1 MICEVSNPLHA
12 ADFDLYGVVGIRAVS
27 RRMEDCT
34 LVAQALG
41 PIQKPLSRTPDIIIR
56 FVDRI
61 EIEEPLNLVGAHDCG
76 FSSEQ
81 FFVVRGRNKSSI
93 RVRVPFEDIGGR
105 CEIVCE
111 SGLTSIPLLIEII
124 NLTALQ
130 RGAIPLHASAFEFN
144 GHGILCAGWAQ
155 GGKTETL
162 LGFMANGARYIGD
175 EWVYVQKDS
184 MFGIPE
190 PMHVWDWHVDELPSF
205 RQRLDWRDRM
215 RMRCLRIA
223 AGSMDMAMAAK
234 PMNRLLPRRTT
245 QRLISLLNRQRYL
258 EVLPNTIFDT
268 PMTDPSGRL
277 DHVLLVM
284 SHHSPEYRV
293 ASVDAEFVIRSLA
306 PALEQER
313 SHLLEKYRMFRFA
326 FPGRHNPRIPEAVDK
341 ELELLKA
348 RLGHLPASIVY
359 HPYPMSP
366 ARLFETIAPLF
377 AKA

>member
-1 MICEVSNPLHA
+1 M
-12 ADFDLYGVVGIRAVS
+12 DFDLYDLVGIRVVS
-27 RRMEDCT
+27 RRAEDCS
-34 LVAQALG
+34 LVAKALG
-41 PIQKPLSRTPDIIIR
+41 PIRKQLSRTPDIIVR
-56 FVDRI
+56 FVDQL
-61 EIEEPLNLVGAHDCG
+61 ETETPLCLVGGHDCG
-76 FSSEQ
+76 FSGQQ
-81 FFVVRGRNKSSI
+81 FFVVRGKNKSSV
-93 RVRVPFEDIGGR
+93 RVLVPFEEIGGR

-111 SGLTSIPLLIEII
+111 SGLQSIPLLIEII

-130 RGAIPLHASAFEFN
+130 RGAIPLHASAFEYN
-144 GHGILCAGWAQ
+144 GHGVLCAGWAQ

-175 EWVYVQKDS
+175 EWVYVQEDS

-190 PMHVWDWHVDELPSF
+190 PMHVWDWHVDDLPHF

-215 RMRCLRIA
+215 KMRCLRIA
-223 AGSMDMAMAAK
+223 AGSMNMVITAK
-234 PMNRLLPRRTT
+234 PMNRLFPGRTT

-258 EVLPNTIFDT
+258 EVLPNRIFDT
-268 PMTDPSGRL
+268 LVTDPSGHL

-284 SHHSPEYRV
+284 SHDSPEYRV
-293 ASVDAEFVIRSLA
+293 ESIDVDFVIKSLTS
-306 PALEQER
+306 ALEQER
-313 SHLLEKYRMFRFA
+313 SHLLEKYRMFCFA
-326 FPGRHNPRIPEAVDK
+326 FPGRQNPRIPAAVGK
-341 ELELLKA
+341 ELELLTA